1 MRAKPDAGRGRDR
14 RVRTCL
20 VAATFA
26 VAGIAVACE
35 PPPQLAISS
44 NPALF
49 PDFDPAVTDYVSRC
63 SASTPVSVSVNAPS
77 DTIVSVNQNQGA
89 SGTFTATVHRDIG
102 QRFTIV
108 VGRAG
113 RPTQTYNVRC
123 IPFDFPQWTAQRT
136 GTPQADS
143 YVTVFPVDGFLG
155 TNYPVILDRNGVPL
169 WWAPRSRTFFTT
181 VLSNGNVAWTLLGAT
196 GGAEEHRLDGSLVR
210 TINTVSAP
218 SDFHDLITLSNGDYV
233 MATAVQRSGVDLSSW
248 GGPVNATVIDH
259 VFEEITPQG
268 TVAWSWDTLDHI
280 PVTETTAHW
289 RADSANQHS
298 PYDPFH
304 YNSVESTGDGFI
316 ISFRHL
322 DAVYKIDRASGAIVW
337 KLGGT
342 QRNESL
348 TVTGDPVFDA
358 GGSFSGQHDA
368 RLLPGGAVNLH
379 DNGSG
384 QGRPPRAVTYQ
395 IDTTDHTA
403 TLLRDLR
410 DPLVTTSACCGSARV
425 LPTGNYVMGWGG
437 SRTLTE
443 MTPAGNRVFLLQ
455 LQSGTFYR
463 ALPTPPGVL
472 SASALRAGMDAQYG
486 PNVDISPSSGAPG
499 AALTISGMGFAAGET
514 VNVSYKTGLSSPR
527 KVLLCSVT
535 ATSIRT
541 FSCSTQVPPEP
552 TAGAS
557 GDHTIVTEGATSLI
571 RLKTTFARL

>member
-1 MRAKPDAGRGRDR
+1 M
-14 RVRTCL
+14 CL
-20 VAATFA
+20 VTAAFA
-26 VAGIAVACE
+26 VAGLAAACE
-35 PPPQLAISS
+35 PPPQLSISAS
-44 NPALF
+44 PALF
-49 PDFDPAVTDYVSRC
+49 PDFSPTVTDYVSRC
-63 SASTPVSVSVNAPS
+63 DASARISVSVNAPS
-77 DTIVSVNQNQGA
+77 DTTVSVNQNQAA
-89 SGTFTATVHRDIG
+89 SGTFTASVTRDVG

-108 VGRAG
+108 VNRSGQ
-113 RPTQTYNVRC
+113 PSQTYNVRC
-123 IPFDFPQWTAQRT
+123 IPADFPKWTTQRT
-136 GTPQADS
+136 GTPQADA
-143 YVTVFPVDGFLG
+143 YVTVLPVEGFRG
-155 TNYPVILDRNGVPL
+155 TNYPAIFDGNGVPL
-169 WWAPRSRTFFTT
+169 WWAPRASTFFTT
-181 VLSNGNVAWTLLGAT
+181 VLPNGHVAWTLFPGAG

-210 TINTVSAP
+210 TINTTSGP
-218 SDFHDLITLSNGDYV
+218 SDFHDLITLANGDYV
-233 MATAVQRSGVDLSSW
+233 MATAVQRSGVDLSAW
-248 GGPVNATVIDH
+248 GGPADATVIDH

-268 TVAWSWDTLDHI
+268 AVTWSWDTLDHI

-298 PYDPFH
+298 PYDPYH

-322 DAVYKIDRASGAIVW
+322 DAVYKIDTASGDVVW

-348 TVTGDPVFDA
+348 TVVGDPVFDA

-403 TLLRDLR
+403 TLIRDLR
-410 DPLVTTSACCGSARV
+410 DPLVTASACCGSARV

-437 SRTLTE
+437 SQTLTE
-443 MTPAGNRVFLLQ
+443 ITPAGNRVFLLQ
-455 LQSGTFYR
+455 LQTGTFYR

-472 SASALRAGMDAQYG
+472 TASALRSGMDAQYG
-486 PNVDISPSSGAPG
+486 PNVDTSPSSGAPG
-499 AALTISGMGFAAGET
+499 AALTISGMGFVAGET
-514 VNVSYKTGLSSPR
+514 VNVSYKTGLSSPK
-527 KVLLCSVT
+527 KVSLCSATVT
-535 ATSIRT
+535 SNRT

-571 RLKTTFARL
+571 RLKTTFVRL